1 MLVFVINQN
10 KKPLMPCKPSKAR
23 KLLQAGKAKVVR
35 NTPFTIKLLFGSS
48 GYTQPVIAGMDT
60 GSKVMGCAAIANGK
74 VLYQSEIYLRENVS
88 KKMEQ
93 RKMYRRTRRGRK
105 TRYRPAR
112 FDNRGNSRREGRL
125 APSYRPA
132 RFDNRGNSRREGRLA
147 PSIKSKLE
155 AHFREKMF
163 VESLLP
169 VTGWKVELASFDI
182 HKITNPEVSGVGY
195 QEGDLKGFYNVKAYV
210 LDRDGYTC
218 QHCRGKS
225 KDFRLHCH
233 HIVFRSQKGTD
244 TPENLITLCETC
256 HKALHNG
263 EFKLSGK
270 KSKTKHATE
279 IGIIK
284 SQIRKSGWNF
294 AETFGYETK
303 YRREQVLKL
312 LKTHYFDAVA
322 ICCRD
327 DQKVK
332 VEDSVF
338 LKRNVPAGDYQQ
350 RRGKRSEMKI
360 PTGKLFGLR
369 KFDLVKTSKGIGFV
383 KGKRSSGFF
392 AISDLFGNKISD
404 SVNVKKKCRRLSAR
418 STTLVQMVQMTHSS
432 PTCHF
437 RQAGNVEGEVSC

>member
-23 KLLQAGKAKVVR
+23 KLLQSGKAKVVR

-60 GSKVMGCAAIANGK
+60 GSKVVGCAAIANGK

-88 KKMEQ
+88 KKMQQ

-112 FDNRGNSRREGRL
+112 FDNRGNSTKG
-125 APSYRPA
+125 
-132 RFDNRGNSRREGRLA
+132 GRLA
-147 PSIKSKLE
+147 PSIRSKLE
-155 AHFREKMF
+155 SHFREKRF

-169 VTGWKVELASFDI
+169 VTEWKVELASFDI
-182 HKITNPEVSGVGY
+182 HKITNPEVSGIGY

-225 KDFRLHCH
+225 KDSRLHCH

-244 TPENLITLCETC
+244 APENLITLCETC

-263 EFKLSGK
+263 EFKLSGN

-279 IGIIK
+279 IGILK
-284 SQIRKSGWNF
+284 SQIRKSGWSF

-327 DQKVK
+327 DQNVE

-350 RRGKRSEMKI
+350 RRGKRSEKKI

-369 KFDLVKTSKGIGFV
+369 KFDLVKTENGIGFIR
-383 KGKRSSGFF
+383 GKRSSGYFS
-392 AISDLFGNKISD
+392 ISDIFGNKISD

-437 RQAGNVEGEVSC
+437 RQAGNVEEGVSC

>member
-10 KKPLMPCKPSKAR
+10 KKSLMPCKPSKAR

-60 GSKVMGCAAIANGK
+60 GSKVVGCAAIANGK

-88 KKMEQ
+88 KKMDQ

-125 APSYRPA
+125 APS
-132 RFDNRGNSRREGRLA
+132 
-147 PSIKSKLE
+147 IKSKLE
-155 AHFREKMF
+155 AHFREKRF
-163 VESLLP
+163 LESLLP

-182 HKITNPEVSGVGY
+182 HKITNSEVSGVGY

-210 LDRDGYTC
+210 LDRDDYTC
-218 QHCRGKS
+218 QHCREKS
-225 KDFRLHCH
+225 KDSRLHCH
-233 HIVFRSQKGTD
+233 HIVFRSNQGSD
-244 TPENLITLCETC
+244 APENLITLCETC

-263 EFKLSGK
+263 EFKLSGS

-279 IGIIK
+279 IGILK

-303 YRREQVLKL
+303 FRREQVLGL
-312 LKTHYFDAVA
+312 EKTHYFDAVA

-327 DQKVK
+327 DQKVE

-350 RRGKRSEMKI
+350 RRGKRSEKKM

-369 KFDLVKTSKGIGFV
+369 KFDLVKTENGIGFIR
-383 KGKRSSGFF
+383 GKRSSGYFS
-392 AISDLFGNKISD
+392 ISDIFGNKISD

-437 RQAGNVEGEVSC
+437 RQAENGEEGVSC